1 MVRFRSPRSIPR
13 PKSLSDWLMK
23 LAWRDSSR
31 AMKRINC
38 LMSGFSTFLKI
49 SLYRMQPEN
58 SEVSDEIRKSRNSW
72 RMAGLTCENR
82 SATSVANSGVRW
94 KWSWLLSPS
103 YSAIMAS
110 HCVRMDEISSRSM
123 ALKSV
128 V

>member
-1 MVRFRSPRSIPR
+1 MPR
-13 PKSLSDWLMK
+13 PKSLSDWLIK

-31 AMKRINC
+31 AMKRMSC

-49 SLYRMQPEN
+49 SLYKIQPEN
-58 SEVSDEIRKSRNSW
+58 SEVSEEIRKPRNSW
-72 RMAGLTCENR
+72 RISGLTWEKR
-82 SATSVANSGVRW
+82 SATSWANSGVLW

-110 HCVRMDEISSRSM
+110 HSLRMDETSRRSI
-123 ALKSV
+123 AAKSV